1 MEFDLEL
8 IVIASSSPFFFN
20 NSFYHTFVKLLI
32 MCVKSWKLRVLI
44 FIAIKNIKILS
55 SKVIRFR
62 MFIILDG
69 GC

>member
-55 SKVIRFR
+55 S
-62 MFIILDG
+62 D
-69 GC
+69 